1 MSALDDGIVV
11 LGSVKRIIRLK
22 SIKWVLTMASLL
34 AEAQSCMQV
43 DCMVHERMFSLE
55 STSSWRGWSFSQ
67 TFGSLYLTSFFD
79 KY

>member
-43 DCMVHERMFSLE
+43 D
-55 STSSWRGWSFSQ
+55 
-67 TFGSLYLTSFFD
+67 
-79 KY
+79 